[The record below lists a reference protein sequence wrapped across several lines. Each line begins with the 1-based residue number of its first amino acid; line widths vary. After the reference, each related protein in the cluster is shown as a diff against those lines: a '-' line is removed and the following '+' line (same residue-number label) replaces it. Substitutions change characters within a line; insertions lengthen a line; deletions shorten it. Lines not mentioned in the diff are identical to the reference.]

1 MNVLVLGESGQLA
14 RHLRELLPAAE
25 FWGRAKLDFGQ
36 PAEVS
41 AAIEAYRPSAIVNA
55 AAYTAVDKAES
66 DRDAAWRINAEAPAM
81 LARAAAVL
89 DVPLVHV
96 STDYVFDGKKD
107 GEYETDDPCN
117 PVNVYGAS
125 KLAGELA
132 VRTLCPRAWILR
144 TSWVFSE
151 YGSNFLKTILRLAAE
166 REELRIVADQRGR
179 PTYAG
184 DLARVI
190 AGIVVART
198 ENHVTPGTYHAVGGP
213 AVSWEAFASAIVA
226 AGVRHGVLA
235 RAPRVTAIATSDYPT
250 PARRPANSTLG
261 PSPELT
267 AVLGAGLDWRRG
279 VERAVVRLREARAT
293 HT

>member
-132 VRTLCPRAWILR
+132 VRTLCPRSWILR

-166 REELRIVADQRGR
+166 REELRIVADQHGR
-179 PTYAG
+179 PTYAE
-184 DLARVI
+184 DVARVI
-190 AGIVVART
+190 AGLVAAPRADARVA
-198 ENHVTPGTYHAVGGP
+198 HGTYHAVGGP
-213 AVSWEAFASAIVA
+213 AVSWHAFAEAIVA
-226 AGVRHGVLA
+226 AGIRHGML
-235 RAPRVTAIATSDYPT
+235 RRSPRVTPIETSDYPSA
-250 PARRPANSTLG
+250 ARRPANSVLQSTAELAAALG
-261 PSPELT
+261 VEI
-267 AVLGAGLDWRRG
+267 DWRRG
-279 VERAVVRLREARAT
+279 VARALT
-293 HT
+293 RLANMTPER